1 VTLLA
6 SILERKYAE
15 VADRRIDRPECEL
28 EEVVN
33 KLPLPKSLFA
43 VLSPQGGLVRVIAE
57 IKRASPSAGTIDP
70 KVDAVALAARYAQSG
85 ASAVSVLTDAP
96 GFGGSLDDL
105 RMVRGTV
112 SLPLLRKDFVVDRY
126 QLVEAREAGADAIL
140 LIVAALQDD
149 QLEKL
154 LSAAQDLAM
163 DALVEVHDRAELQ
176 RALDAG
182 AQIIGVNNRDLNT
195 FEVDLSTSEKLL
207 PLVPAT
213 LRAVAESGIQGPS
226 EAQRLRAAGAANF
239 LVGEALVRAT
249 DPAAL
254 VRQLLAVP

>member
-1 VTLLA
+1 VTVLS

-33 KLPLPKSLFA
+33 KLSLPKSLFA
-43 VLSPQGGLVRVIAE
+43 VLSPQGGTVRVIAE

-70 KVDAVALAARYAQSG
+70 TVDAAALAARYAQSG
-85 ASAVSVLTDAP
+85 ATAVSVLTDAP

-105 RMVRGTV
+105 RMVRATV

-126 QLVEAREAGADAIL
+126 QLLEAREAGADAVL
-140 LIVAALQDD
+140 LIAAALQDK
-149 QLEKL
+149 QLETL

-176 RALDAG
+176 QALDAG
-182 AQIIGVNNRDLNT
+182 AQIIGVNNRDLKT

-207 PLVPAT
+207 PLVPST
-213 LRAVAESGIQGPS
+213 LRAVAESGIRGAG
-226 EAQRLRAAGAANF
+226 EAQRLRAAGGANF

-254 VRQLLAVP
+254 VRELLAVP

>member
-1 VTLLA
+1 VTVLS

-15 VADRRIDRPECEL
+15 VADRRVDRPEVEL

-33 KLPLPKSLFA
+33 KLSLPKSLFA
-43 VLSPQGGLVRVIAE
+43 VLSPQGGMVRVIAE

-70 KVDAVALAARYAQSG
+70 KVDAAALAARYAQSG
-85 ASAVSVLTDAP
+85 ATAVSVLTDAP

-105 RMVRGTV
+105 RMVRATV

-126 QLVEAREAGADAIL
+126 QLLEAREAGADAVL
-140 LIVAALQDD
+140 LIAAALEGN
-149 QLEKL
+149 QLETL

-163 DALVEVHDRAELQ
+163 DALVEVHDQTELQ
-176 RALDAG
+176 QALDAG
-182 AQIIGVNNRDLNT
+182 AQIIGVNNRDLKT

-207 PLVPAT
+207 PLIPSK
-213 LRAVAESGIQGPS
+213 LRGVAESGIRGAG
-226 EAQRLRAAGAANF
+226 EARRLRAAGGANF

-254 VRQLLAVP
+254 VRELLAVP